1 MNNEGLVVAAG
12 FGASILV
19 FAATY
24 EYMKIKKGHTS
35 NKNEGLFIVAWV
47 GAIVLLFLVTKEYLK
62 LKGHT

>member
-1 MNNEGLVVAAG
+1 MNNEGLVVVAG

-35 NKNEGLFIVAWV
+35 NKNEGLVIVAWL
-47 GAIVLLFLVTKEYLK
+47 GAMVLLFLVTKEYLK
-62 LKGHT
+62 LKGYT